1 MKVTIAILLTSPSLI
16 DLRIFIDFMFYIP
29 TSLSFGIHSH
39 GLFTLGT
46 PRRLALQGIG
56 INPQFTQFCGESIGL
71 SFGLGLSFLGF
82 LGFQLGGQFFSL
94 GNDHSLCTCQQ
105 HIILQIPPAHPR

>member
-16 DLRIFIDFMFYIP
+16 DLRIFIDFIFYIP

-56 INPQFTQFCGESIGL
+56 INP
-71 SFGLGLSFLGF
+71 
-82 LGFQLGGQFFSL
+82 
-94 GNDHSLCTCQQ
+94 
-105 HIILQIPPAHPR
+105 

>member
-1 MKVTIAILLTSPSLI
+1 MKVTIAILLTSQSLI
-16 DLRIFIDFMFYIP
+16 DLRIFIDFIFYIP

-71 SFGLGLSFLGF
+71 SLSSLSLGLSLSFLGF
-82 LGFQLGGQFFSL
+82 LGFQLGGQFFGL
-94 GNDHSLCTCQQ
+94 GNDHSL
-105 HIILQIPPAHPR
+105 